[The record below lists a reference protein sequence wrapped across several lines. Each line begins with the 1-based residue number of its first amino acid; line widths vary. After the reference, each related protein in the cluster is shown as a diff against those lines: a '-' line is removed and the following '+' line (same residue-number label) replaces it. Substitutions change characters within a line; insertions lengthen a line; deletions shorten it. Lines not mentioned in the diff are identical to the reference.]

1 VGTVAGLAVLFML
14 GATCLA
20 WKAVRPAPTVA
31 EPPAVVAAIPS
42 VPDAPPPAP
51 LEPQLAAPAERSRP
65 AAVQESVQ
73 LTPAPVSPTG
83 PPRKTDTAPEARD
96 AAPAAPSPLADVP
109 PTPRAFPHHR
119 PLAVDDLGR
128 QLLLV
133 PELDLESVPG
143 ASAKVLAAARVQRGQ
158 APHVVPDLLVK
169 RSDLKGLPMRMG
181 LECQL
186 GKESAENLQVLSR
199 KLRNYLSGCVPQDGI
214 DTRPD
219 ANVLRRNLLEGP
231 DAERHDWEQPEAVPT
246 LTQLLQAEDKPMRL
260 LLVELVARIKGRAAT
275 HALVQRAL
283 FDLCDEVREAAVA
296 ALAER
301 PRDEY
306 RPALVEA
313 FRYPWPPVA
322 DHAAEALVA
331 LRDRPAL
338 PDLVRLL
345 DEPDPRLPT
354 APGGREG
361 KAGTPVVREVVRVN
375 HLKNCLLCHAP
386 SMSTNEPVRGLVP
399 TPGQP
404 LGATPAAQYSGAVTG
419 TFIRA
424 DVTYLKQDFSV
435 PQPVDRPD
443 AWPVNQRFDYL
454 VRVRPATLD
463 EVLELARRSETYP
476 QREAVLFA
484 LRELTGKDAGRT
496 AADWRP
502 YLASAG
508 PPGRME
514 VGR

>member
-1 VGTVAGLAVLFML
+1 VQPSVQLS
-14 GATCLA
+14 
-20 WKAVRPAPTVA
+20 PAPVA
-31 EPPAVVAAIPS
+31 PV
-42 VPDAPPPAP
+42 APPP
-51 LEPQLAAPAERSRP
+51 LAE
-65 AAVQESVQ
+65 
-73 LTPAPVSPTG
+73 
-83 PPRKTDTAPEARD
+83 TAPEARGGAA
-96 AAPAAPSPLADVP
+96 AAPTPPPDTPPAPP
-109 PTPRAFPHHR
+109 AFRHHR
-119 PLAVDDLGR
+119 PLAVDDLCR
-128 QLLLV
+128 ELLLV
-133 PELDLESVPG
+133 PELDLESAPG
-143 ASAKVLAAARVQRGQ
+143 ASAKVLAAARAQGREG
-158 APHVVPDLLVK
+158 PHVVPELLVR

-199 KLRNYLSGCVPQDGI
+199 KLRIYLSGCVPQDGI

-219 ANVLRRNLLEGP
+219 ANLLRRKLLQGP
-231 DAERHDWEQPEAVPT
+231 DARRHDWEQPEAVPT

-275 HALVQRAL
+275 YALLQRTL
-283 FDLCDEVREAAVA
+283 FDLCDEVREAAVT

-306 RPALVEA
+306 RPALLEA

-345 DEPDPRLPT
+345 DEPDPRLPA
-354 APGGREG
+354 APAGEDGR
-361 KAGTPVVREVVRVN
+361 AGTPVVRELVRVN

-386 SMSTNEPVRGLVP
+386 STAPNEPVRGLVP

-404 LGATPAAQYSGAVTG
+404 LPPTFSPQYYDAGTG
-419 TFIRA
+419 TFVRA

-435 PQPVDRPD
+435 PQPVARPD
-443 AWPVNQRFDYL
+443 AWPVSQRFDYL

-463 EVLELARRSETYP
+463 EVLELTRRPPTYP

-496 AADWRP
+496 SADWRP

-508 PPGRME
+508 APGRME